1 MRNMMR
7 AALLLLMLVGLTEAK
22 MFQMVP
28 MEKAELLQSGKGKL
42 YCPSCG
48 MNLVKFYKTSHVAK
62 QKDGST
68 HQYCSIHCLV
78 ASDDISKS
86 GIKVVDVKSLK
97 FIDVS
102 KATYVVGSSKK
113 GTMTMNSKYAFGTKA
128 DAQDFAKANGGKLMS
143 FSEAAKAASSDSAKD
158 NMMVEKKRGMAA
170 EKGKMMFSKMCKQ
183 DGLPAFASIAEAKSY
198 IAGSGVCGKLKDKQ
212 YQAIAIYL
220 SRKDGAAHKHS
231 DVIAVPKD
239 AKCPVCGMFVAK
251 YPKWAAEVQ
260 IGTQKHYFDGVKD
273 MMKFYFSPA
282 SFHKKA
288 TQSMI
293 TKLLVSDYYT
303 LKAVDAKSAWYVVGS
318 NVHGPMGHELIA
330 FGTKKDAE
338 AFETDHYGKKVVSF
352 EQITPEM
359 VRALDE

>member
-1 MRNMMR
+1 MKNMIKMM
-7 AALLLLMLVGLTEAK
+7 LLLLMTVALSEAK

-28 MEKAELLQSGKGKL
+28 VEKAELLQSGKGKL
-42 YCPSCG
+42 YCPNCG
-48 MNLVKFYKTSHVAK
+48 MNLVKFYKTSHAKK

-68 HQYCSIHCLV
+68 HQYCSMHCLV
-78 ASDDISKS
+78 EANGAVSDA
-86 GIKVVDVKSLK
+86 KVVDVKSLK
-97 FIDVS
+97 FIDAS
-102 KATYVVGSSKK
+102 KATYVVGSSQK
-113 GTMTMNSKYAFGTKA
+113 GTMTMNSKYAFKTKT
-128 DAQDFAKANGGKLMS
+128 DAESFAKENGGKLMT
-143 FSEAAKAASSDSAKD
+143 FADAAKTASADIAKD
-158 NMMVEKKRGMAA
+158 NMMVNKKRGMMA
-170 EKGKMMFSKMCKQ
+170 EKGKMMFTKMCKH
-183 DGLPAFASIAEAKSY
+183 DGLPTFSSIAEAKTH
-198 IAGSGVCGKLKDKQ
+198 IASSGVCGSLKDKQ

-220 SRKDGAAHKHS
+220 SRQESAAHTHS
-231 DVIAVPKD
+231 DIIDVPKD

-260 IGTQKHYFDGVKD
+260 MGAQKHYFDGVKD
-273 MMKFYFSPA
+273 MMKFYFRPA

-303 LKAVDAKSAWYVVGS
+303 LKAVDAKSAWYVIGS

-330 FGTKKDAE
+330 FGSKKDAE
-338 AFETDHYGKKVVSF
+338 AFEKDHYGKKVVSF

>member
-1 MRNMMR
+1 MKKIMRITLM
-7 AALLLLMLVGLTEAK
+7 LLMLVGLSEAK

-28 MEKAELLQSGKGKL
+28 AEKAELLQSGKGKL

-48 MNLVKFYKTSHVAK
+48 MNLVKFYKTSHAVK

-78 ASDDISKS
+78 EANDVVSPDT
-86 GIKVVDVKSLK
+86 KVVDVKSLK
-97 FIDVS
+97 FIDAS
-102 KATYVVGSSKK
+102 KATYVVGSSQK
-113 GTMTMNSKYAFGTKA
+113 GTMTMNSKYAFKSKK
-128 DAQDFAKANGGKLMS
+128 DAETFAKENGGKLMS
-143 FSEAAKAASSDSAKD
+143 FADAVKTASVDSTKD

-183 DGLPAFASIAEAKSY
+183 DDLPAFASIAEAKSY
-198 IAGSGVCGKLKDKQ
+198 IADSGLCGTLKDKQ

-220 SRKDGAAHKHS
+220 SRKEGATHTHS
-231 DVIAVPKD
+231 AVIAVPKD

-251 YPKWAAEVQ
+251 YPKWAAEGQ
-260 IGTQKHYFDGVKD
+260 IGTQTHYFDGVKD
-273 MMKFYFSPA
+273 MMKFYFKPA

-303 LKAVDAKSAWYVVGS
+303 LKAVDAKAAWYVIGS

-330 FGTKKDAE
+330 FGSQQDAE
-338 AFETDHYGKKVVSF
+338 AFETDHYGKQVVSF